1 MTLVRPGAE
10 DDLAALTD
18 IYNHYVTTSHVTFDD
33 VPFSV
38 DERREW
44 LSHYAASGPHRLL
57 VAEDEGQILGYA
69 TSSPF
74 RPKPGYRTTVE
85 TTVYVAEEAGGRG
98 VGNALYA
105 RLFEVLADEDLH
117 RAYAGVA
124 VPNLPSRALHL
135 RFGFEAD
142 RGVPRGR
149 DEVRAVRRCGVV
161 RAPAVNA
168 VC

>member
-1 MTLVRPGAE
+1 VTEVRAGEEGDLV
-10 DDLAALTD
+10 ALTE

-44 LSHYAASGPHRLL
+44 FAHYATTGPHRLL
-57 VAEDEGQILGYA
+57 VAEDGGVVVGYA

-85 TTVYVAEEAGGRG
+85 TTVYVAEEAAGRG

-105 RLFEVLADEDLH
+105 KLFEVLSGEELH

-124 VPNLPSRALHL
+124 VPNPPSQALHL
-135 RFGFEAD
+135 RFGF
-142 RGVPRGR
+142 RSVGVFREVGTKFGR
-149 DEVRAVRRCGVV
+149 YVDVEWFER
-161 RAPAVNA
+161 PL
-168 VC
+168 

>member
-1 MTLVRPGAE
+1 MIVVRAGVP
-10 DDLAALTD
+10 DDLPALTD
-18 IYNHYVTTSHVTFDD
+18 LYNHYVTTSHVTFDV

-38 DERREW
+38 DERQEW
-44 LSHYAASGPHRLL
+44 FSHYATTGPHRLL
-57 VAEDEGQILGYA
+57 VAEDGAGLLGYA

-85 TTVYVAEEAGGRG
+85 TTVYVAEDAGGQG
-98 VGNALYA
+98 VGTALYE

-135 RFGFEAD
+135 RFGFTPI
-142 RGVPRGR
+142 GVFREVGTKFGR
-149 DEVRAVRRCGVV
+149 YIDVEWFER
-161 RAPAVNA
+161 PL
-168 VC
+168 

>member
-1 MTLVRPGAE
+1 MTEIRPGE
-10 DDLAALTD
+10 DGDLVALTA
-18 IYNHYVTTSHVTFDD
+18 IYNHYVTTSQVTFDD

-38 DERREW
+38 DERRAW
-44 LSHYAASGPHRLL
+44 FSHYDTVGPHRLL
-57 VAEDEGQILGYA
+57 VAEDGGCVVGYA

-105 RLFEVLADEDLH
+105 KLFEVLVGEELH

-124 VPNLPSRALHL
+124 VPNPPSRALHL
-135 RFGFEAD
+135 RFGFTPI
-142 RGVPRGR
+142 GVFREVGTKFGR
-149 DEVRAVRRCGVV
+149 YVDVEWFER
-161 RAPAVNA
+161 PL
-168 VC
+168 

>member
-1 MTLVRPGAE
+1 VTLVRPGTA
-10 DDLAALTD
+10 DDLAALTT

-33 VPFSV
+33 EPFSV

-44 LSHYAASGPHRLL
+44 LSHYATTGPHRLF

-85 TTVYVAEEAGGRG
+85 TTVYVAEEVGGRG

-105 RLFEVLADEDLH
+105 RLFDVLADEDLH

-124 VPNLPSRALHL
+124 LPNLPSRALHL
-135 RFGFEAD
+135 RFGFAPI
-142 RGVPRGR
+142 GVFREVGTKFGR
-149 DEVRAVRRCGVV
+149 FIDVEWFER
-161 RAPAVNA
+161 PL
-168 VC
+168 